1 MNEKRLIHDSY
12 RFLEKEL
19 HEKIYSFSTSGAI
32 IMNGERNI
40 IKKFNLSNEIQI
52 SIKSFK
58 KPHLVNQFAY
68 QYIRPSKAKRSYHYA
83 MRLKKSNILTPS
95 PIAYF
100 EFSNFL
106 GIINSYYISSYINYD
121 FTYRALLDKKFPDRE
136 NILRQFTRFTH
147 KLHQNNIEFLDHS
160 PGNTLI
166 IKKDNNR
173 YDFYLIDLN
182 RMRFKKLNFEERIGN
197 FRKLSAK
204 EDMLYIMSDE
214 YAKITK
220 SPFDKTYELMKNAN
234 NNFQR
239 KYQRRLQFKAK
250 YLPRKNKPI

>member
-1 MNEKRLIHDSY
+1 MKEKRLIHDSY
-12 RFLEKEL
+12 KFLEKEL
-19 HEKIYSFSTSGAI
+19 QETIHSFSTAGTI
-32 IMNGERNI
+32 VMNGKRNI
-40 IKKFNLSNEIQI
+40 IKKFNLFNDVQI

-68 QYIRPSKAKRSYHYA
+68 QYIRPSKAKRSYDYA
-83 MRLKKSNILTPS
+83 MRLKKSNISTPS

-106 GIINSYYISSYINYD
+106 GIVNSYYISRYINYD
-121 FTYRALLDKKFPDRE
+121 FTYRELLDEKFPDRE
-136 NILRQFTRFTH
+136 NILRQFVRFTH
-147 KLHQNNIEFLDHS
+147 KLHQKNIEFLDHS

-166 IKKDNNR
+166 IKKDSNK

-182 RMRFKKLNFEERIGN
+182 RMRFRKLNFEERIGN

-234 NNFQR
+234 NDFQR
-239 KYQRRLQFKAK
+239 KYQRRMQLKAK
-250 YLPRKNKPI
+250 YLRRKNRTV